1 MTQKERIVQMSS
13 DLFLQKGVRNVTM
26 NDIAEHLGM
35 SKRTIYEHITD
46 KDELLTLCI
55 EELGKK
61 THDELIKVAE
71 ESNAD
76 LIDILRYF
84 VDFATSAMSN
94 NIGRFFNEVKKYHP
108 KVFMEVAEAHKKE
121 RIEHLSEFLKE
132 GIKQELFLPMHN
144 IEIVA
149 MVIQDSCSIIDKSD
163 DLEKLITPDSLR
175 KLVLTFF
182 RGIATPKGIERID
195 EAFGV
200 SYTENND

>member
-1 MTQKERIVQMSS
+1 MTQKERIIQEAS
-13 DLFLQKGVRNVTM
+13 DLFFQKGVRNVTM

-55 EELGKK
+55 ENFEKK
-61 THDELIKVAE
+61 THDELLKVAE

-84 VDFATSAMSN
+84 VDFAMSSMSN
-94 NIGRFFNEVKKYHP
+94 NVGRFFNEVKKYHP
-108 KVFMEVAEAHKKE
+108 KVHMEIVETHKKT
-121 RIEHLSEFLKE
+121 RIEHLTLFLVE
-132 GIKQELFLPMHN
+132 GIKEGLFLPMHST
-144 IEIVA
+144 EIVA
-149 MVIQDSCSIIDKSD
+149 LIILDFFDIVDKSE
-163 DLEKLITPDSLR
+163 DLEKLITPESLR
-175 KLVLTFF
+175 KLVVTFF

-200 SYTENND
+200 KYNEEN